1 VRCAYGCLPRHFWRM
16 SERFEIRLAP
26 ERRQELA
33 ALAAEIGMSASDLS
47 PAEGWCAAAIAPAA
61 PRTGW
66 LGR

>member
-1 VRCAYGCLPRHFWRM
+1 M